1 MHLLGLF
8 DVLVKRRSIG
18 AAVSC
23 YLRLNAFASL
33 GSCHACY
40 HPCYIP
46 CLFFFSFIFS
56 LSLFS
61 AYSAYFYGSSD
72 QDWHSSIGVEYVTP
86 RHSAHA
92 EGQW

>member
-1 MHLLGLF
+1 MLSSLLH
-8 DVLVKRRSIG
+8 
-18 AAVSC
+18 
-23 YLRLNAFASL
+23 SL
-33 GSCHACY
+33 S
-40 HPCYIP
+40 
-46 CLFFFSFIFS
+46 FFFSFTFS

-61 AYSAYFYGSSD
+61 AYSVYFYGSSD

>member
-1 MHLLGLF
+1 MLSSLLH
-8 DVLVKRRSIG
+8 
-18 AAVSC
+18 
-23 YLRLNAFASL
+23 SL
-33 GSCHACY
+33 S
-40 HPCYIP
+40 
-46 CLFFFSFIFS
+46 FFFSFTFS
-56 LSLFS
+56 LSLFY

>member
-1 MHLLGLF
+1 MLSSLLH
-8 DVLVKRRSIG
+8 
-18 AAVSC
+18 
-23 YLRLNAFASL
+23 SL
-33 GSCHACY
+33 S
-40 HPCYIP
+40 
-46 CLFFFSFIFS
+46 FFFSFTFS

-61 AYSAYFYGSSD
+61 SYSVYFYGSSD

>member
-1 MHLLGLF
+1 MLSSLLH
-8 DVLVKRRSIG
+8 
-18 AAVSC
+18 
-23 YLRLNAFASL
+23 SL
-33 GSCHACY
+33 S
-40 HPCYIP
+40 
-46 CLFFFSFIFS
+46 FFFSFTFS

-86 RHSAHA
+86 RHRAHA

>member
-1 MHLLGLF
+1 MLSSLLH
-8 DVLVKRRSIG
+8 
-18 AAVSC
+18 
-23 YLRLNAFASL
+23 SL
-33 GSCHACY
+33 S
-40 HPCYIP
+40 
-46 CLFFFSFIFS
+46 FFFSFTFS